1 MRCSLGSVE
10 LLSLMWSGPE
20 DTLEKVEQRKCDET
34 ANVNDSL
41 KKLDCEMGEREGK
54 GKQAQEG
61 ASSRGWQRLEQM

>member
-1 MRCSLGSVE
+1 
-10 LLSLMWSGPE
+10 MWSGPE

-61 ASSRGWQRLEQM
+61 ASLRGW